1 MSTLSVDTIQ
11 GQTVTGTL
19 KLPAGNIIQS
29 QFGYITA
36 NITINTSN
44 TFTDIPEASITIT
57 PKFSNSKII
66 IETFHQ
72 VYLGNNVS
80 ANTWCGCTLR
90 ILRGSTVITAPDVN
104 ATDYFAGSYGGDNY
118 RQMVYNM
125 LSRDDSPSTTSA
137 TTYKV
142 QANFRHGHDSNASII
157 LNRYGRGM
165 IKATEIS
172 V

>member
-1 MSTLSVDTIQ
+1 MSTLSVDTLQ
-11 GQTVTGTL
+11 GQTTAGTL

-29 QFGYITA
+29 EFLYITDS
-36 NITINTSN
+36 TIIDTQN
-44 TFTDIPEASITIT
+44 TFTDIGGASLTIT

-80 ANTWCGCTLR
+80 ANTWCSCTLR
-90 ILRGSTVITAPDVN
+90 ILRGSTVITAPDLHTN
-104 ATDYFAGSYGGDNY
+104 DYFAASYGGDNY
-118 RQMVYNM
+118 RQMAYNM
-125 LSRDDSPSTTSA
+125 LSRDDTPNTTSA

-142 QANFRHGHDSNASII
+142 QANFRYGWDSNASIY

-165 IKATEIS
+165 LKITEIS